1 MFPDRL
7 IVPEELGVTE
17 DADGSAA
24 VTFRVRL
31 PWYRA
36 LPMDGLHL
44 SDIVFD
50 GRPVGSDLLDVEI
63 DGAWTPYDDVAA
75 LRDVWWFV
83 LDPLRVR
90 IRGLESVADGEHE
103 VTATVGARVPYIV
116 LGTKALVIKET
127 LTRVLPRHARSAA

>member
-7 IVPEELGVTE
+7 IVPEELGAEE
-17 DADGSAA
+17 DAVGATA

-44 SDIVFD
+44 SDVAFD
-50 GRPVGSDLLDVEI
+50 GRPVTSDQLDVQI
-63 DGAWTPYDDVAA
+63 DGTWTPYGEVAG
-75 LRDVWWFV
+75 LRGVWWFV

-90 IRGLESVADGEHE
+90 IRGLEQVGDGEHE

-116 LGTKALVIKET
+116 LGSKALVITEA
-127 LTRVLPRHARSAA
+127 LTRVLPLSARSAA

>member
-7 IVPEELGVTE
+7 IVPEELGVEEST
-17 DADGSAA
+17 AGTTA

-44 SDIVFD
+44 SGIAFD
-50 GRPVGSDLLDVEI
+50 GRPVGPGQLDVEI
-63 DGAWTPYDDVAA
+63 DGAWMPYEKVAG
-75 LRDVWWFV
+75 LRDAWWFV

-90 IRGLESVADGEHE
+90 IRDLQQVAEGEHE

-116 LGTKALVIKET
+116 LGTKALVITET
-127 LTRVLPRHARSAA
+127 LTRALPRSTRSAA

>member
-7 IVPEELGVTE
+7 IVPEELGVEE
-17 DADGSAA
+17 DAGGATA

-44 SDIVFD
+44 SDVAFD
-50 GRPVGSDLLDVEI
+50 GRPVASDRLDVEI
-63 DGAWTPYDDVAA
+63 DGTWRPYEDVAG
-75 LRDVWWFV
+75 LRDAWWFV

-90 IRGLESVADGEHE
+90 VRGLEPVADGEHK

-116 LGTKALVIKET
+116 LGTEALVIKET
-127 LTRVLPRHARSAA
+127 LTRALPLNARSAA